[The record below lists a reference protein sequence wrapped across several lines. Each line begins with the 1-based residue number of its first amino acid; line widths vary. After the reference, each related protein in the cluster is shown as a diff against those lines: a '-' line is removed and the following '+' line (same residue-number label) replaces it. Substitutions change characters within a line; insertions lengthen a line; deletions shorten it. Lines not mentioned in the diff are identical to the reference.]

1 MATNPLW
8 RKTLS
13 QWHAQIGN
21 WLQRPNILTLRLT
34 DIFFDFQ
41 SVFGEHRL
49 SDALRDSVTESVKGQ
64 YRFLREM
71 QRVQE
76 DHGVA
81 LGLFGRL
88 TPDRQ
93 PGPHHGKLNLKY
105 HGLLPLVEAIR
116 LLALREGIP
125 HTGTLARIAALHAE
139 GVLDRNEQD
148 YLSGAFHHLT
158 RLVLRQQ
165 MADFKTGDQVS
176 AYVPPRALSARE
188 KDMLKY
194 ALQAIDALRQ
204 RVKTEFTADV
214 F

>member
-1 MATNPLW
+1 M
-8 RKTLS
+8 
-13 QWHAQIGN
+13 
-21 WLQRPNILTLRLT
+21 
-34 DIFFDFQ
+34 
-41 SVFGEHRL
+41 FGEHRL

-71 QRVQE
+71 QRVQK

-125 HTGTLARIAALHAE
+125 HTGTLPRIAALHDE

-176 AYVPPRALSARE
+176 AYVPPRTLSARE
-188 KDMLKY
+188 RDMLKY